1 MNIVTLTINPALD
14 KSAKID
20 HLVPEQKLKCKAI
33 EFQAGGGGVNI
44 SRVLHT
50 LGVNNNCMFTCGGD
64 TGKTLKGLLQDE
76 KLEITPISVEAWT
89 RENLAVVDTKTD
101 LQYRFGMPGHG
112 LTATE
117 IEVVKNTINKL
128 VTDNSMF
135 IMSGSIPDTMP
146 SDFYI
151 ELINSLSAKNVKII
165 VDTSGEALKASLKKP
180 VFLMKPNQGELAQ
193 LAGKDFLTKT
203 EQEAFAMQ
211 LINNKHAEY
220 VVVSLGARGAFLAS
234 QSGIFYQNTPSV
246 KVKSTIGA
254 GDSMVAGLVYAI
266 AKGLPAQDILKWGV
280 VCGVATTM
288 TGGTNLASTE
298 NIQIVS
304 ELLDE

>member
-20 HLVPEQKLKCKAI
+20 QLLPEQKLKCKAI

-50 LGVNNNCMFTCGGD
+50 LGVKNNCMFTCGGD
-64 TGKTLKGLLQDE
+64 TGKTLKGLLEDE
-76 KLEITPISVEAWT
+76 KLELTPIAVEAWT
-89 RENLAVVDTKTD
+89 RENLAVVDAKTD
-101 LQYRFGMPGHG
+101 LQYRFGMPGQG
-112 LTATE
+112 LSAAE
-117 IEVVKNTINKL
+117 IKIVKSAINKI
-128 VTDNSMF
+128 VTDNSLF
-135 IMSGSIPDTMP
+135 IISGSIPDAMS

-151 ELINSLSAKNVKII
+151 ELIDSLSAKNVKII

-203 EQEAFAMQ
+203 EQENFAME

-234 QSGIFYQNTPSV
+234 ESGIFYQNTPSV

-266 AKGLPAQDILKWGV
+266 EQGMSSPDILKWGV

-288 TGGTNLASTE
+288 TGGTNLATKE
-298 NIQIVS
+298 NIHVVS
-304 ELLDE
+304 ELLD

>member
-20 HLVPEQKLKCKAI
+20 QLLPEQKLKCKAI

-50 LGVNNNCMFTCGGD
+50 LGVKNNCMFTCGGD
-64 TGKTLKGLLQDE
+64 TGKTLKGLLEDE
-76 KLEITPISVEAWT
+76 KLELTPIAVEAWT
-89 RENLAVVDTKTD
+89 RENLAVVDAKTD
-101 LQYRFGMPGHG
+101 LQYRFGMPGQG
-112 LTATE
+112 LSAAE
-117 IEVVKNTINKL
+117 IKIVKSAINKL
-128 VTDNSMF
+128 VTDNSLF
-135 IMSGSIPDTMP
+135 IISGSIPDAMS

-151 ELINSLSAKNVKII
+151 ELIDSLSAKNVKII

-203 EQEAFAMQ
+203 EQENFAME

-234 QSGIFYQNTPSV
+234 ESGIFYQNTPSV

-266 AKGLPAQDILKWGV
+266 EQGMSSQDILKWGV

-288 TGGTNLASTE
+288 TGGTNLATKE
-298 NIQIVS
+298 NIHVVS
-304 ELLDE
+304 ELLD

>member
-14 KSAKID
+14 KSATIKQ
-20 HLVPEQKLKCKAI
+20 LVPEQKLKCHAI

-50 LGVNNNCMFTCGGD
+50 LEVKNKCIFTCGGD
-64 TGKTLKGLLQDE
+64 TGQKLKRLLEEE
-76 KLEITPISVEAWT
+76 KLDIIPIPVEAWT
-89 RENLAVVDTKTD
+89 RENLAIVDAKTD
-101 LQYRFGMPGHG
+101 LQYRFGMPGQG
-112 LTATE
+112 LSTTEEKVLKTA
-117 IEVVKNTINKL
+117 INKL
-128 VTDNSMF
+128 VTENSIF
-135 IMSGSIPDTMP
+135 IMSGSIPESMEP
-146 SDFYI
+146 DFYI
-151 ELINSLSAKNVKII
+151 ELIDDLTAKNVKII
-165 VDTSGEALKASLKKP
+165 VDTSGEALKTSLQKP

-211 LINNKHAEY
+211 LINNNHAKY

-234 QSGIFYQNTPSV
+234 AEGIVYQNTPSV

-254 GDSMVAGLVYAI
+254 GDSMVAGLIYAI
-266 AKGLPAQDILKWGV
+266 AQDLPPKEILKWGV

-288 TGGTNLASTE
+288 TGGTNLASKE
-298 NIQIVS
+298 NIQKVV
-304 ELLDE
+304 EFLGE

>member
-1 MNIVTLTINPALD
+1 MNIITLTINPALD

-20 HLVPEQKLKCKAI
+20 QLVPEQKLKCHSI

-50 LGVNNNCMFTCGGD
+50 LGIKNNCMFTCGGD
-64 TGKTLKGLLQDE
+64 TGKTLEHLLLDE
-76 KLEITPISVEAWT
+76 KLDITPIPVKSWT
-89 RENLAVVDTKTD
+89 RENLAIVDTKTD
-101 LQYRFGMPGHG
+101 LQYRFGMPGPG
-112 LTATE
+112 LSTTE
-117 IEVVKNTINKL
+117 IKTIKNTLNKL
-128 VTDNSMF
+128 VTDNSML
-135 IMSGSIPDTMP
+135 IISGSIPESMSP
-146 SDFYI
+146 EFYV
-151 ELINSLSAKNVKII
+151 ELINNLTAKNVKLI

-211 LINNKHAEY
+211 LIKNKNAKY
-220 VVVSLGARGAFLAS
+220 IVVSLGARGAFLAS
-234 QSGIFYQNTPSV
+234 DEGIFYQNTPSV

-266 AKGLPAQDILKWGV
+266 EQGLSSNEILKWGV

-288 TGGTNLASTE
+288 TGGTNLATKE
-298 NIQIVS
+298 NIEIVLN
-304 ELLDE
+304 LLD

>member
-20 HLVPEQKLKCKAI
+20 QLLPEQKLKCKAI

-50 LGVNNNCMFTCGGD
+50 LGVKNNCMFTCGGD
-64 TGKTLKGLLQDE
+64 TGKTLKGLLEDE
-76 KLEITPISVEAWT
+76 KLELTPIAVEAWT
-89 RENLAVVDTKTD
+89 RENLAVVDAKTD
-101 LQYRFGMPGHG
+101 LQYRFGMPGQG
-112 LTATE
+112 LSAAE
-117 IEVVKNTINKL
+117 IKIVKSAINKL
-128 VTDNSMF
+128 VTDNSLF
-135 IMSGSIPDTMP
+135 IISGSIPDAMS

-151 ELINSLSAKNVKII
+151 ELIDSLSAKNVKII

-203 EQEAFAMQ
+203 EQENFAME

-234 QSGIFYQNTPSV
+234 ESGIFYQNTPSV

-266 AKGLPAQDILKWGV
+266 EQGMSSPDILKWGV

-288 TGGTNLASTE
+288 TGGTNLATKE
-298 NIQIVS
+298 NIHVVS
-304 ELLDE
+304 ELLD

>member
-1 MNIVTLTINPALD
+1 MNILTVTINPALD

-20 HLVPEQKLKCKAI
+20 QLIPEQKLKCHAI

-50 LGVNNNCMFTCGGD
+50 LGVKNNCMFTYGGD
-64 TGKTLKGLLQDE
+64 TGDTLKDLLQDE
-76 KLEITPISVEAWT
+76 KLDITPIPVEAWT
-89 RENLAVVDTKTD
+89 RENLAIVDTKTD

-112 LTATE
+112 LSTTE
-117 IEVVKNTINKL
+117 IETIKDTLNKV
-128 VTDNSMF
+128 VTDNSML
-135 IMSGSIPDTMP
+135 IISGSIPESMSP
-146 SDFYI
+146 EFYI
-151 ELINSLSAKNVKII
+151 ELIEGLTAKNVKFI

-180 VFLMKPNQGELAQ
+180 VFLMKPNQGELAK

-203 EQEAFAMQ
+203 EQENFAMS
-211 LINNKHAEY
+211 LINNNHAEY

-234 QSGIFYQNTPSV
+234 KNGIFYQNTPSV

-266 AKGLPAQDILKWGV
+266 EQRYV
-280 VCGVATTM
+280 F
-288 TGGTNLASTE
+288 
-298 NIQIVS
+298 
-304 ELLDE
+304 

>member
-1 MNIVTLTINPALD
+1 MNIITLTINPALD

-20 HLVPEQKLKCKAI
+20 QLVPEQKLKFHSI

-50 LGVNNNCMFTCGGD
+50 LGIKNNCMFTCGGD
-64 TGKTLKGLLQDE
+64 TGKTLEHLLLDE
-76 KLEITPISVEAWT
+76 KLDITPIPVKSWT
-89 RENLAVVDTKTD
+89 RENLAVVDAKTD
-101 LQYRFGMPGHG
+101 LQYRFGMPGPG
-112 LTATE
+112 LSTTE
-117 IEVVKNTINKL
+117 IKTIKNTLNKL
-128 VTDNSMF
+128 VTDNSML
-135 IMSGSIPDTMP
+135 IISGSIPESMSP
-146 SDFYI
+146 EFYV
-151 ELINSLSAKNVKII
+151 ELINNLTAKNVKLI

-211 LINNKHAEY
+211 LIKNKNAKY
-220 VVVSLGARGAFLAS
+220 IVVSLGARGAFLAS
-234 QSGIFYQNTPSV
+234 DEGIFYQNTPSV

-266 AKGLPAQDILKWGV
+266 EQGLSSNEILKWGV

-288 TGGTNLASTE
+288 TGGTNLATKE
-298 NIQIVS
+298 NIEIVLN
-304 ELLDE
+304 LLD

>member
-20 HLVPEQKLKCKAI
+20 QLIPEQKLKCQAI

-50 LGVNNNCMFTCGGD
+50 LEVKNNCLFTCGGD
-64 TGKTLKGLLQDE
+64 TGKTLKGLLGDE
-76 KLEITPISVEAWT
+76 KLDITPIPVAAWT

-101 LQYRFGMPGHG
+101 LQYRFGMPGKG
-112 LTATE
+112 LSATE
-117 IEVVKNTINKL
+117 IESLKTIVNNL

-135 IMSGSIPDTMP
+135 ILSGSIPDTMSP
-146 SDFYI
+146 DFYI
-151 ELINSLSAKNVKII
+151 ELIDSLSAENVKLI

-203 EQEAFAMQ
+203 EQEAFAME
-211 LINNKHAEY
+211 LIHNKHAEY

-234 QSGIFYQNTPSV
+234 ESGIFYQNTPSV

-266 AKGLPAQDILKWGV
+266 AQGMSSPDILKWGV

-288 TGGTNLASTE
+288 TGGTNLATKE
-298 NIQIVS
+298 NIHVVS
-304 ELLDE
+304 ELLD

>member
-20 HLVPEQKLKCKAI
+20 QLLPEQKLKCKAI

-50 LGVNNNCMFTCGGD
+50 LGVKNNCMFTCGGD
-64 TGKTLKGLLQDE
+64 TGKTLKGLLEDE
-76 KLEITPISVEAWT
+76 KLELTPIAVEAWT
-89 RENLAVVDTKTD
+89 RENLAVVDAKTD
-101 LQYRFGMPGHG
+101 LQYRFGMPGQG
-112 LTATE
+112 LSAAE
-117 IEVVKNTINKL
+117 IKIVKSAINKI
-128 VTDNSMF
+128 VTDNSLF
-135 IMSGSIPDTMP
+135 IISGSIPDAMS

-151 ELINSLSAKNVKII
+151 ELIDSLSAKNVKII

-203 EQEAFAMQ
+203 EQENFAME

-234 QSGIFYQNTPSV
+234 ESGIFYQNTPSV

-266 AKGLPAQDILKWGV
+266 EQGMSSQDILKWGV

-288 TGGTNLASTE
+288 TGGTNLATKE
-298 NIQIVS
+298 NIHVVS
-304 ELLDE
+304 ELLD

>member
-1 MNIVTLTINPALD
+1 MNIVTVTINPALD

-20 HLVPEQKLKCKAI
+20 QLIPEQKLKCHAI

-50 LGVNNNCMFTCGGD
+50 LGVKNNCAFTCGGD
-64 TGKTLKGLLQDE
+64 TGKTLKSLLQDE
-76 KLEITPISVEAWT
+76 KLDITPIPVEAWT
-89 RENLAVVDTKTD
+89 RENLAIVDAKTH

-112 LTATE
+112 LSTNETKTIKTA
-117 IEVVKNTINKL
+117 INKL
-128 VTDNSMF
+128 VKDNSML
-135 IMSGSIPDTMP
+135 IISGSIPESMSP
-146 SDFYI
+146 EFYI
-151 ELINSLSAKNVKII
+151 ELIDSLTAKNVKLI

-203 EQEAFAMQ
+203 EQEAFAMK
-211 LINNKHAEY
+211 LINNKHAQY
-220 VVVSLGARGAFLAS
+220 IVVSLGARGAFIAS
-234 QSGIFYQNTPSV
+234 EKGIFYQNTPSV

-266 AKGLPAQDILKWGV
+266 EQGMSSKDILKWGV
-280 VCGVATTM
+280 ICGVATTM
-288 TGGTNLASTE
+288 TGGTNLASKE
-298 NIQIVS
+298 NLRIV
-304 ELLDE
+304 LDLMD